1 MKSLVFHYDCVA
13 DILHIDKCP
22 PYAGQLFEDIGD
34 DVVARLNP
42 ETNEIENIEVLFFS
56 RTLLR
61 RKVLELPIAAE
72 FQLSDKKI
80 LADLQEQSCFQTSP
94 AEIARKTDGIDF

>member
-1 MKSLVFHYDCVA
+1 MKSLVFQYDCIA
-13 DILHIDKCP
+13 DILHIDKRP

-56 RTLLR
+56 RNLLR
-61 RKVLELPIAAE
+61 KKLLELPIAAE
-72 FQLSDKKI
+72 FQFSDKQI
-80 LADLQEQSCFQTSP
+80 LENLQVQSSFETSP